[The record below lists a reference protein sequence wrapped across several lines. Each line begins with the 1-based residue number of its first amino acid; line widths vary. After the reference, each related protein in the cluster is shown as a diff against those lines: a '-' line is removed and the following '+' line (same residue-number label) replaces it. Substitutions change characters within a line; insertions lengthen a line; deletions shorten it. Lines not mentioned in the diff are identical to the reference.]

1 MILTE
6 ILEFLQ
12 QRDAA
17 SLGEIARHVDAE
29 PSAVRDMLATLQRKG
44 KVHRPALSGGC
55 GSTCRECASGS
66 TEVYASGPP
75 QASVPLPAHCDRK
88 AGS

>member
-1 MILTE
+1 VILTE

-29 PSAVRDMLATLQRKG
+29 PAAVRDMLATLQRKG
-44 KVHRPALSGGC
+44 KVHRPALAGGC

-66 TEVYASGPP
+66 TELYALGPQ
-75 QASVPLPAHCDRK
+75 QASVPLPPQCDSK
-88 AGS
+88 TAS